1 MQLEQKVRLLT
12 VLKEHMGQA
21 SQIRQVRC
29 DVPLARHTSFRI
41 GGPADVFVEP
51 DTVDELRA
59 VVSVVRAEQLPL
71 FILGGGT
78 NLLISDHGVRGVVV
92 KLGGNFNYTVW
103 QEQGEQEE
111 QKALTQGRQVRVGAS
126 HSLGRFV
133 REAVRKG
140 YAGVE
145 FAEGIPGSIGGGLLM
160 NAGAFGGE
168 LSQVV
173 ESIQGVDQ
181 TAHVVSLAGDSLGF
195 GYRRTG
201 LPAGLI
207 VTEIVL
213 RLHRQ
218 PTDNLTAAMQQA
230 QAKRHKRQPHGYPN
244 AGSIFKNPSGT
255 SAGRLIEAAGLKGTA
270 CGQAQVSPQH
280 ANFIVNTGRARAA
293 DVKQLMEQMQRTVW
307 ATHQVWLEPEIR
319 LVGDWPESEEPL
331 PRVSLQR
338 EGCDES
344 YGREL
349 QWLRRG
355 EEVG

>member
-1 MQLEQKVRLLT
+1 MRPEQKARLLT
-12 VLKEHMGQA
+12 VLKEHV
-21 SQIRQVRC
+21 SLVRC
-29 DVPLARHTSFRI
+29 DVTLARHTSFRI

-51 DTVDELRA
+51 DTIDELRA
-59 VVSVVRAEQLPL
+59 VVNVVRAEQLPL

-92 KLGGNFNYTVW
+92 KLGGGFNYTVW
-103 QEQGEQEE
+103 QKQDEQNEQDEHP
-111 QKALTQGRQVRVGAS
+111 ALAQRQVRVGAG

-195 GYRRTG
+195 AYRRTG
-201 LPAGLI
+201 LPAGFI

-218 PTDNLTAAMQQA
+218 QTGNLTQAMQQA
-230 QAKRHKRQPHGYPN
+230 QAKRHKGQPHGYPN
-244 AGSIFKNPSGT
+244 AGSIFKNPAGT
-255 SAGRLIEAAGLKGTA
+255 HAGRLIEAAGLKGTVY
-270 CGQAQVSPQH
+270 GQAQVSPQH
-280 ANFIVNTGRARAA
+280 ANFIVNTGGARAA
-293 DVKQLMEQMQRTVW
+293 DVKQLMEHVQRMVWTRSQM
-307 ATHQVWLEPEIR
+307 WLEPEIR
-319 LVGDWPESEEPL
+319 LVGDWPESEESCL
-331 PRVSLQR
+331 LSASLQ
-338 EGCDES
+338 
-344 YGREL
+344 
-349 QWLRRG
+349 
-355 EEVG
+355 